1 MNNMGVDPGDVF
13 GLAVAGLVL
22 VFMLLGFGAMLWLLL
37 AWLWGFLGGAP
48 VMVLQLIAMRL
59 RGVPPGL
66 IVDALVTLA
75 HRGHPHDHSRVRM
88 AESLY
93 LAQRGLI
100 DSPAQLADQMEKQ
113 FNASKH

>member
-1 MNNMGVDPGDVF
+1 MNNTGVDPGAVF
-13 GLAVAGLVL
+13 ALAAAGFGI
-22 VFMLLGFGAMLWLLL
+22 VFMLLVFGAMLWLLP
-37 AWLWGFLGGAP
+37 AWLRGFLGGAP
-48 VMVLQLIAMRL
+48 VMVLQLIAMRF

-66 IVDALVTLA
+66 IVDALVTLVQ
-75 HRGHPHDHSRVRM
+75 RHPHDLSRVRM

-113 FNASKH
+113 IKTGKV